1 MRKNFLKKAG
11 LLSFCAALIMNVGT
25 TFAAPTDVAVVQK
38 ALEEEKAAAFPV
50 GGYNARNVDHFTGD
64 SYVAPLSSIGPMAAA
79 VTFYDGARTHWHV
92 HHGSCQILLGT
103 AGEGYYQIWGEKP
116 QKLLPGKS
124 VTIPEGVKHW
134 HGAAPHHTFQ
144 HVAVMERK
152 EGVSTEWFEAVVH
165 PDIE

>member
-1 MRKNFLKKAG
+1 MGPAR
-11 LLSFCAALIMNVGT
+11 SFWER
-25 TFAAPTDVAVVQK
+25 Q
-38 ALEEEKAAAFPV
+38 
-50 GGYNARNVDHFTGD
+50 
-64 SYVAPLSSIGPMAAA
+64 
-79 VTFYDGARTHWHV
+79 
-92 HHGSCQILLGT
+92 
-103 AGEGYYQIWGEKP
+103 GEGYYQIWGEKP